1 MQMNTIEQ
9 KILSAIHSLPM
20 KRQEEVLNFSLFLKG
35 DMQFNKQNEMTDQ
48 NSTAFVS
55 ALKKFLKEVE
65 SDPLDI
71 DISVFDRN
79 RPQESGR
86 ETAL

>member
-1 MQMNTIEQ
+1 MQINTIEQ
-9 KILSAIHSLPM
+9 KILSTVHSLPM
-20 KRQEEVLNFSLFLKG
+20 ERQEEVLNFSLFLKG
-35 DMQFNKQNEMTDQ
+35 RMQFNKQNEMINQ
-48 NSTAFVS
+48 NQTAFVS
-55 ALKKFLKEVE
+55 ALKEFLKEVE
-65 SDPLDI
+65 SDPLDM